1 MVSTLITNSQSKT
14 VHRWTFG
21 RGRLRIVAA
30 AFLLVAG
37 LLLLSEAVVTLV
49 WQEPLSA
56 LHTRHE
62 QSELNEKLRK
72 AEAEALA
79 APAGFK
85 AGRELKPSRVAVAA
99 RAHGRRTAN
108 GEPLGRIE
116 IPELGVRF
124 VFVAGVSADDLTK
137 GPGHYS
143 GTPLPGESGT
153 VGIAG
158 HRTTYLAPFRHLDE
172 LKRGDE
178 ILLRMPYG
186 TFRYSVEGSSVV
198 PPTDTASLRRV
209 GHDRLALT
217 TCTPPFSAAKR
228 LVVTARLRTTVLQE
242 RQRIGL
248 AGRLHP

>member
-1 MVSTLITNSQSKT
+1 MTTNSESQI
-14 VHRWTFG
+14 VHRWASG
-21 RGRLRIVAA
+21 RGRLRTVAA
-30 AFLLVAG
+30 ALLLVAG

-56 LHTRHE
+56 LHARRE

-79 APAGFK
+79 APAGFE
-85 AGRELKPSRVAVAA
+85 AGRELKPNRLAVAA
-99 RAHGRRTAN
+99 RAYARRTAA
-108 GEPLGRIE
+108 GEPLGRIQ
-116 IPELGVRF
+116 IPELGARF
-124 VFVAGVSADDLTK
+124 VFVEGVSADDLGK

-158 HRTTYLAPFRHLDE
+158 HRTTYLAPFRHIDE
-172 LKRGDE
+172 LERGDQ
-178 ILLRMPYG
+178 IVLRMPYG
-186 TFRYSVEGSSVV
+186 TFRYSVEGSTVV
-198 PPTDTASLRRV
+198 SPTDTASLRRV

-228 LVVTARLRTTVLQE
+228 LVVEARLRSTVLPGGH
-242 RQRIGL
+242 R
-248 AGRLHP
+248 